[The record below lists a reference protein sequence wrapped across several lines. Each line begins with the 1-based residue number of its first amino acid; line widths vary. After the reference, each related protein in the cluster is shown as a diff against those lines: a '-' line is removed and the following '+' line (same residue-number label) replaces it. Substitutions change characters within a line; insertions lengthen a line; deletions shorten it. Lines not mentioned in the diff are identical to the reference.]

1 MRLWKE
7 FTAQEQ
13 RAAEYSDFYK
23 SVHGFRPRVDL
34 SQLTLADLDARMAA
48 LAQTHRSQEAYRL
61 QREAEAQAKIEADI
75 AAMISAGAKTRE
87 TALRWILQ
95 SLGQDQDA
103 EAADFVCYQLGLPY
117 GYFSSVTQEA
127 A

>member
-1 MRLWKE
+1 MRLWSE
-7 FTAQEQ
+7 FTVQEQ

-34 SQLTLADLDARMAA
+34 SQLTVSDLDARIAA
-48 LAQTHRSQEAYRL
+48 LAQAYRSQESYRL

-75 AAMISAGAKTRE
+75 AAMISAGADSRE

-95 SLGQDQDA
+95 SLSVDQDA
-103 EAADFVCYQLGLPY
+103 DAGDLVSYQLGLPQ
-117 GYFSSVTQEA
+117 GYFSSVVQEA

>member
-7 FTAQEQ
+7 FTVQEQ

-48 LAQTHRSQEAYRL
+48 LAQAYRSQESYRL
-61 QREAEAQAKIEADI
+61 QQEAEAQAKIEADI
-75 AAMISAGAKTRE
+75 AAMISAGADSRE

-95 SLGQDQDA
+95 SLSVDQDA
-103 EAADFVCYQLGLPY
+103 DAGDLVSYQLGLPQ
-117 GYFSSVTQEA
+117 GYFSSVVQ
-127 A
+127 

>member
-7 FTAQEQ
+7 FTVQEQ

-34 SQLTLADLDARMAA
+34 SQLTVADLDARMAA
-48 LAQTHRSQEAYRL
+48 LAQTYRSQESYRL
-61 QREAEAQAKIEADI
+61 QQEAEAQAKIEADI
-75 AAMISAGAKTRE
+75 AAMISAGADSRE

-95 SLGQDQDA
+95 SLSVDQDA
-103 EAADFVCYQLGLPY
+103 DAGDLVSYQLGLPQ
-117 GYFSSVTQEA
+117 GYFSSVVQ
-127 A
+127 